1 MPFLI
6 FWFCGDFLYPQGIRE
21 RAKRATANRKPQH
34 AHLMD
39 NLAPHTKRLA
49 ETAIGGPPVAAN
61 QQPQQQ
67 QQRVTTTTPA
77 SISGTGNSVGG
88 SGGNGN
94 GSGGGA
100 LAGSLLSSA
109 PGVTLA
115 KTTLLGRTAS
125 VTMNKQ
131 QNRRRSLFDEDKVT
145 DQGSGSQVSHVHPS
159 YIVSPLCPASE
170 RKRENKTKSSQSG
183 Q

>member
-1 MPFLI
+1 MEK
-6 FWFCGDFLYPQGIRE
+6 GIRE

-49 ETAIGGPPVAAN
+49 ETAIGGPPIAGQSQQN
-61 QQPQQQ
+61 QS
-67 QQRVTTTTPA
+67 RTVMHGTSGPA
-77 SISGTGNSVGG
+77 SISGTGNAVGA
-88 SGGNGN
+88 SGGT
-94 GSGGGA
+94 GGT

-115 KTTLLGRTAS
+115 KTTLLGRAAS
-125 VTMNKQ
+125 MTMNNSK

-145 DQGSGSQVSHVHPS
+145 DQGSASQVSHVHLTQQFIDS
-159 YIVSPLCPASE
+159 TLI
-170 RKRENKTKSSQSG
+170 
-183 Q
+183 